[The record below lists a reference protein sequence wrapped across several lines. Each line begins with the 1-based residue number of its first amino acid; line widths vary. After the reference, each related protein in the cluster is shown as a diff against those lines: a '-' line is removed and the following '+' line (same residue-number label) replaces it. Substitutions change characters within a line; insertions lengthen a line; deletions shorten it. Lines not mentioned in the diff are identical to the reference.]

1 MTSPACPGPGLPGS
15 HRQVLTEALR
25 APSAHNAQPWR
36 LAARPDGGYDL
47 HYDHLDYLP
56 YDPDDRDAYLAIGAF
71 LETLD
76 LAAQR
81 HGLRSCVTPR
91 FGRRG
96 TDLLV
101 GTIRLRSAHP
111 GETAD
116 PLAAAAAH
124 RRTNRHAYDR
134 TPLPDDLRA
143 GLAGLGCVLVAPRTM
158 ARLVTRASVL
168 SWKDPRFVADLG
180 RWTSADPLAP
190 AGMTPAGL
198 PLTRFE
204 WGALRMAIRAGRLPP
219 PLALAYSAR
228 DIRLLARAQ
237 AVAVLGGDDLG
248 AVTLVD
254 AGRRLLRAWV
264 TVTAAGFAC
273 HPISIAVD
281 RPETAPMVAAAA
293 GVRIPVAV
301 FRIGHARRPA
311 PPSNRR
317 DLDHVL
323 IRPGWPAQVET
334 GRG

>member
-1 MTSPACPGPGLPGS
+1 MSSPSQPDTRLTQT
-15 HRQVLTEALR
+15 HRLILAEALR

-36 LAARPDGGYDL
+36 LAVRPDGGYEL
-47 HYDHLDYLP
+47 HYDYLDYLP

-81 HGLRSCVTPR
+81 HGLRSDFTPQFTR
-91 FGRRG
+91 QG

-101 GTIRLRSAHP
+101 GVLSLRTAAKD
-111 GETAD
+111 EVAD
-116 PLAAAAAH
+116 PLAAAAAD

-134 TPLPDDLRA
+134 TPLPPDLRA
-143 GLAGLGCVLVAPRTM
+143 GLAGLGCVLVPPRAM

-180 RWTSADPLAP
+180 RWTSADPGAP

-198 PLTRFE
+198 PLTRLE
-204 WGALRMAIRAGRLPP
+204 WAALRLAIRAGRLPA

-228 DIRLLARAQ
+228 DARLLARAR
-237 AVAVLGGDDLG
+237 AVAVLGAADLS

-264 TVTAAGFAC
+264 TITAAGFAC

-281 RPETAPMVAAAA
+281 RPETAPAVAARA
-293 GVRIPVAV
+293 GVAVPVAV
-301 FRIGHARRPA
+301 FRIGHPRRGA
-311 PPSNRR
+311 PRSNRR
-317 DLDHVL
+317 DLKDVL
-323 IRPGWPAQVET
+323 IDIR
-334 GRG
+334 